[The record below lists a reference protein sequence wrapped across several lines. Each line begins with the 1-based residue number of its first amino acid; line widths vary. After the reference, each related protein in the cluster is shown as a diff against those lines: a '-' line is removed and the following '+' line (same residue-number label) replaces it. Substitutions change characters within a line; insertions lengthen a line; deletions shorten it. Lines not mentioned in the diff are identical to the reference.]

1 MVLTDKE
8 TSFIRQL
15 ISIRKR
21 KEEKLLAQWRKLD
34 EEQNK
39 VKAERIQVYQ
49 LWSESRATLVDSEV
63 NDNLLTRNELNQLV
77 SDKRSQ
83 YAQERAKAESIIYL
97 DKRIEQIECEKAEL
111 IRQKISLV
119 KGQEKLKGVLD
130 EQ

>member
-1 MVLTDKE
+1 MVLTPE
-8 TSFIRQL
+8 ESIFIRQL
-15 ISIRKR
+15 IAVRKR

-34 EEQNK
+34 DEQRQ
-39 VKAERIQVYQ
+39 VLAERELAYQ
-49 LWSESRATLVDSEV
+49 LWSESREILVDSKL
-63 NDNLLTRNELNQLV
+63 DGNLLTRSELNQLLT
-77 SDKRSQ
+77 DKRSQ
-83 YAQERAKAESIIYL
+83 YAQERARAESIDYL

>member
-21 KEEKLLAQWRKLD
+21 KEEKLLAQWRMLD

>member
-1 MVLTDKE
+1 MVLTAKE

>member
-83 YAQERAKAESIIYL
+83 YTQERSKAESITYL
-97 DKRIEQIECEKAEL
+97 DKRIAQIECEKTEL
-111 IRQKISLV
+111 IRQKALLIR
-119 KGQEKLKGVLD
+119 GQEKLKGVLN

>member
-1 MVLTDKE
+1 MILTAKE
-8 TSFIRQL
+8 ASFIRQL

-49 LWSESRATLVDSEV
+49 LWSESRAALVDSEV

-77 SDKRSQ
+77 SDKHSQ
-83 YAQERAKAESIIYL
+83 YTQERSKAESIIYL
-97 DKRIEQIECEKAEL
+97 DKRIAQIECEKAEL
-111 IRQKISLV
+111 IRQKALLIR
-119 KGQEKLKGVLD
+119 GQEKLKGVLN

>member
-1 MVLTDKE
+1 MVLTAKE

-21 KEEKLLAQWRKLD
+21 KEEKLLAQWRRLD

-111 IRQKISLV
+111 IRQKMSLV